1 MSSTATSA
9 QWRCEVPRLGDGK
22 VCGGLVV
29 RDEKEA
35 YGTQY
40 VCSSC
45 GAVQSQEFSFVPIS
59 YAVGEKYGR
68 GPDSSLVY
76 GDSKGTAHTTGKFIQ
91 ELRDAG
97 VLHDLLKG
105 HIPEIEDS
113 RNMMQLKQNVG
124 TALMKHGETGVDP
137 SRKAKCWIDTA
148 KTKTRT
154 RFLVIG
160 TIADTQRGEKL
171 TTTDHYATTKSGD
184 LLGDYDE
191 IEHRDRMLESANGM
205 RSILNVKQD
214 AVLVGFV

>member
-1 MSSTATSA
+1 VGTADA
-9 QWRCEVPRLGDGK
+9 QWICEVPRLGDGK
-22 VCGGLVV
+22 VCGGEIV
-29 RDEKEA
+29 RDENEA
-35 YGTQY
+35 FGTQY
-40 VCSSC
+40 VCSGC
-45 GAVQSQEFSFVPIS
+45 GAEQSQDFRFVPVS
-59 YAVGEKYGR
+59 FAAGEKYGR

-137 SRKAKCWIDTA
+137 SRKAKPWIDTA
-148 KTKTRT
+148 KIKSRT
-154 RFLVIG
+154 RLLLIG
-160 TIADTQRGEKL
+160 TIADPMKGEKL
-171 TTTDHYATTKSGD
+171 STVDHYASTRAGGD
-184 LLGDYDE
+184 IMGDYDDL
-191 IEHRDRMLESANGM
+191 EHRDRMLESANGM

-214 AVLVGFV
+214 SLFVGFV